1 MKKPKFLIQLSATI
15 AARKK
20 RFNATARTAPRAAMN
35 EYDVEEP
42 TTKLS
47 SAFIVVFI
55 LHVVAIGG
63 IYAFNGIKASRT
75 GSAPAPAANLES
87 AKPAAPK
94 DAKAPM
100 QTAMATAPTTA
111 HPAPSGVA
119 ATPAAAAPNA
129 PAPGLKQ
136 YAVKAGDNP
145 TKIASAY
152 SIKSDELLAANN
164 LKEGAILHQGQML
177 TIPAPKT
184 TTKPPVTETHK
195 TEVPVKQTDVPPT
208 KTTPGMHYV
217 KKGDTAFSIAKTYG
231 LKPEEILAY
240 NKITDAKK
248 IQLNQALK
256 IPPKKG

>member
-1 MKKPKFLIQLSATI
+1 MKKPKFLIQLSAVI

-20 RFNATARTAPRAAMN
+20 RLNATARTAPRAAMSD
-35 EYDVEEP
+35 YDAEEP

-63 IYAFNGIKASRT
+63 IYAFNGIKASR
-75 GSAPAPAANLES
+75 GSNAPAPAVS
-87 AKPAAPK
+87 KDAPK
-94 DAKAPM
+94 TAATSDAKAPALVASAAK
-100 QTAMATAPTTA
+100 TAVA
-111 HPAPSGVA
+111 HPADTGA
-119 ATPAAAAPNA
+119 NATPATVPTVKA
-129 PAPGLKQ
+129 PAQKQ
-136 YAVKAGDNP
+136 YQVVAGDNP
-145 TKIASAY
+145 TKIAFAY
-152 SIKSDELLAANN
+152 SIKPDELLAANN

-177 TIPAPKT
+177 TIPTPKPAA
-184 TTKPPVTETHK
+184 KPPVA
-195 TEVPVKQTDVPPT
+195 EVPAKQTDVPPT
-208 KTTPGMHYV
+208 KTTPGLYHV

-231 LKPEEILAY
+231 LKPEEILAF

>member
-20 RFNATARTAPRAAMN
+20 RLNATARTAPRAAMSD
-35 EYDVEEP
+35 YDAEEP

-63 IYAFNGIKASRT
+63 IYAFNGIKASRV
-75 GSAPAPAANLES
+75 GSAPAPAVS
-87 AKPAAPK
+87 KDAPK
-94 DAKAPM
+94 TAATSEAKAPALVASAAK
-100 QTAMATAPTTA
+100 TAGA
-111 HPAPSGVA
+111 HPADTGA
-119 ATPAAAAPNA
+119 NATPATVPTVKA
-129 PAPGLKQ
+129 PAQKQ
-136 YAVKAGDNP
+136 HQVVAGDNP
-145 TKIASAY
+145 TKIAFAY
-152 SIKSDELLAANN
+152 SIKPDELLAANN
-164 LKEGAILHQGQML
+164 LKEGAVLHQGQVL
-177 TIPAPKT
+177 TIPTPKLT
-184 TTKPPVTETHK
+184 AKPVVA
-195 TEVPVKQTDVPPT
+195 EVPAKQTDVPPT
-208 KTTPGMHYV
+208 KTTPGLYHV

-231 LKPEEILAY
+231 LKPEEILTY